1 MWTNIRNIMKNT
13 LIIPKKI
20 IYFIYIGIIN
30 KIIFIGIV
38 LQVFSDNMINVKFL
52 FIFSKYNLYLYK
64 YKLYFYIN
72 NLYL

>member
-13 LIIPKKI
+13 LITPKKI
-20 IYFIYIGIIN
+20 IYFIYTGIIN

-38 LQVFSDNMINVKFL
+38 LQVFSDNMINVKIL

>member
-30 KIIFIGIV
+30 KNIFIGIV
-38 LQVFSDNMINVKFL
+38 LQIFSDNMINVKFL

-72 NLYL
+72 NLYI

>member
-13 LIIPKKI
+13 LITPKKI
-20 IYFIYIGIIN
+20 IYFIYTGIIN

>member
-13 LIIPKKI
+13 LITPKKI
-20 IYFIYIGIIN
+20 IYFIYTGIIN

-38 LQVFSDNMINVKFL
+38 LQVFSDNVINVKIL

>member
-13 LIIPKKI
+13 LITLKKI
-20 IYFIYIGIIN
+20 IYFIYTGTIN

>member
-13 LIIPKKI
+13 LISPKKI
-20 IYFIYIGIIN
+20 IYFIYTGIIN
-30 KIIFIGIV
+30 NIIFIGIV
-38 LQVFSDNMINVKFL
+38 LQVFSDNVINVKIL